1 MKQSDEVR
9 PVFPRV
15 RWLAISLALAAL
27 GGAGQ
32 ARAADKTPA
41 PEPMSRRFEVRP
53 VRNLIYREIYKDEN
67 ATKDK
72 NKLDLYLP
80 KGEHDFPV
88 IFFVHGGA
96 WRNGHKDYFGV
107 YSTFGMSLA
116 RQGIGAVVPNYRL
129 SPEVQH
135 PDHIKDVA
143 KAFAWTCKNIA
154 KYGGRPDQ
162 IFVCGHSAG
171 GHLVSLLATDDSYLK
186 AEGLTLKAIRGAIPM
201 SGVYSIP
208 EVSDLFNSMFGRDAK
223 VRREASPIVHARPD
237 APPFLIIYADYDLN
251 YCGKECSEDFCKAL
265 KSKKSEAAT
274 MEVQQRNH
282 VTLLLNACLRT
293 DPVPQAILKFI
304 GAHIE
309 KPAKERTGN

>member
-9 PVFPRV
+9 PVFPRI

-32 ARAADKTPA
+32 TRAADKTPA

-88 IFFVHGGA
+88 VFFVHGGA

-171 GHLVSLLATDDSYLK
+171 GHLVSLLATDDTYLK

-237 APPFLIIYADYDLN
+237 APPFLIIYADYDLTF
-251 YCGKECSEDFCKAL
+251 CGKACSEDFCKAL
-265 KSKKSEAAT
+265 KSKKSEAET

>member
-1 MKQSDEVR
+1 VKLKAQFCAVGPTRAEEK
-9 PVFPRV
+9 
-15 RWLAISLALAAL
+15 AAPSEP
-27 GGAGQ
+27 
-32 ARAADKTPA
+32 AANL
-41 PEPMSRRFEVRP
+41 FEVRP
-53 VRNLIYREIYKDEN
+53 VRNLAYREVYKDEN
-67 ATKDK
+67 VAKEK

-80 KGEHDFPV
+80 KGQQEFPV
-88 IFFVHGGA
+88 VFFVHGGA

-116 RQGIGAVVPNYRL
+116 RRGIGAVVPNYRL

-171 GHLVSLLATDDSYLK
+171 GHLVSLLATDDRYLK

-201 SGVYSIP
+201 SGVYTIP
-208 EVSDLFNSMFGRDAK
+208 EVSELFTSMFGSDAK
-223 VRREASPIVHARPD
+223 VRREASPIIHARSD
-237 APPFLIIYADYDLN
+237 APPFLIIYADYDLT
-251 YCGKECSEDFCKAL
+251 YCGRAPSEEFCKAL
-265 KSKKSEAAT
+265 KSKKSEAET
-274 MEVQQRNH
+274 MEVPQRNH
-282 VTLLLNACLRT
+282 VTILLNACLRT

-304 GAHIE
+304 GAHID
-309 KPAKERTGN
+309 KPTKGKTGK